1 VSPDLVRQF
10 AELVAEPGTP
20 ASYIDQENKKTGS
33 DSLEAASRSRRAYFV
48 VVRDTIL
55 AIDCDCDQLVPVLD
69 EIKTRLIGE
78 GLVPVVLLSGGAGRR
93 HLFCL
98 ILDPRTMRA
107 YKERVSQLGHGT
119 QLEVRPTIRPPLSP
133 HRLGL
138 RVALHSPEDPA
149 EAIAALTPQRPKAL
163 AAQWMDFLRHGAP
176 VGERS
181 EKIQGFAL
189 AAVNAGWA
197 FGDFYR
203 AMMANRG
210 GEKVQGR
217 RDAERYLER
226 SWESAVRLAKRKPP
240 VQDRPETIALIARMR
255 SRVETWPWPKLAGET
270 YRRVLVGYLTI
281 AERTGKLVFAA
292 SVRTVA
298 DLAEVSIGVSLKA
311 TRWLQHEG
319 WLRPHQGYQRGTADA
334 AIWRVQFPSGADLTV
349 EQLRR
354 HALAGL
360 LGLSVNTHYQG
371 VRLRTVHGTPQRDGQ
386 ENEETESVHGTPQ
399 GAVRET
405 QRVTGTGTEHDLWRA
420 GGLGARAGGIYRLL
434 DAATPISAKT
444 LALRIGCRPQAVR
457 RQLVGKLGRHG
468 LAVKTP
474 AGWLRGDADLDA
486 VATELGV
493 AGKGAAQRDEHRT
506 QSIQFKKRLDEGGLR
521 RRTNGR

>member
-1 VSPDLVRQF
+1 MSSDVVRRF

-20 ASYIDQENKKTGS
+20 ASYIDHENKKTGS

-69 EIKTRLIGE
+69 EIKALLIAE
-78 GLVPVVLLSGGAGRR
+78 GFVPVVLLSGGAGRR

-119 QLEVRPTIRPPLSP
+119 QLEVRRTIRPPLSP
-133 HRLGL
+133 HRFGL

-149 EAIAALTPQRPKAL
+149 EAIAALTPPRPKAL
-163 AAQWMDFLRHGAP
+163 AAEWMDFLRHGAP

-181 EKIQGFAL
+181 EKIQGL
-189 AAVNAGWA
+189 A
-197 FGDFYR
+197 
-203 AMMANRG
+203 RG

-226 SWESAVRLAKRKPP
+226 SWESAVGLAKRKPP
-240 VQDRPETIALIARMR
+240 VQDRHETIALIARMR

-354 HALAGL
+354 HALAAL
-360 LGLSVNTHYQG
+360 LGLSVNTRYQG

-405 QRVTGTGTEHDLWRA
+405 QHVTGAGTGHDLWRP
-420 GGLGARAGGIYRLL
+420 GGLGARAGGIYRML
-434 DAATPISAKT
+434 DATTPISARM

-474 AGWLRGDADLDA
+474 AGWLRGDTDLDT

-493 AGKGAAQRDEHRT
+493 AGKGAAQRDAHRT

-521 RRTNGR
+521 RRTDGR